1 MGCNP
6 ECASTLIRVDVYQRS
21 TTAAQ
26 HVEQHA
32 TSTCVTMN
40 ETFTW
45 LDPCREGEDK
55 PSEAV
60 LVKEAVP
67 VEEVVPREAVPG
79 DKFSTSFYVY
89 K

>member
-1 MGCNP
+1 
-6 ECASTLIRVDVYQRS
+6 
-21 TTAAQ
+21 
-26 HVEQHA
+26 
-32 TSTCVTMN
+32 MN

-45 LDPCREGEDK
+45 LDPCREGEEK